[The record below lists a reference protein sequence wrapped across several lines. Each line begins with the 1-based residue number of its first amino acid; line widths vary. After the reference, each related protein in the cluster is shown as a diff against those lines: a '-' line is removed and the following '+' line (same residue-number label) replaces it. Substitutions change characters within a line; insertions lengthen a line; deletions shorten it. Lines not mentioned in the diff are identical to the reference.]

1 MSDSKKIVLKNL
13 TAHNTIWHPDSTL
26 VFKSR
31 KDRLVIGR
39 YVDDELIPLDNDA
52 LHLCEVWK
60 FKPDESLFDE
70 DEEAEKV
77 ADEGNNQSSDEE
89 VIVKKD
95 EVIVKKD
102 EVIVKKEEIIVS
114 KEQTRTGKPSIQNI
128 TENFTAQL
136 YNEFDLI
143 VQEKSVLSDKFD
155 EKVAELAELQKKY
168 DEFKKKFDA
177 MKSLFT

>member
-95 EVIVKKD
+95 EVIVKK
-102 EVIVKKEEIIVS
+102 EEIIVS